1 MQMNRLIASAALAT
15 ALASG
20 SAHATT
26 VIIPDPG
33 SSPDYIY
40 FGSGNASVTYDGV
53 IFSTS
58 ATLSNGNFYNIGP
71 GYSGGD
77 QPVLS
82 SQQQSFGLA
91 NILITLPAPVTY
103 FAMNYGT
110 FDGSDVNFGLSSG
123 TVLSQTSSGGGT
135 YLVPDVFLVSES
147 SPFTSILVTSTDS
160 VLDVGNLSFDTPL
173 PSTWLML
180 LSGFIFL
187 GFFAYRGTKK
197 RTAFP
202 GA

>member
-1 MQMNRLIASAALAT
+1 MRMNRLIASAALVT
-15 ALASG
+15 ALASD
-20 SAHATT
+20 AAYATT

-33 SSPDYIY
+33 LSPDYAY
-40 FGSGNASVTYDGV
+40 FGSGDASVTYDGV

-71 GYSGGD
+71 GYSDGD

-91 NILITLPAPVTY
+91 NILITLPSPATY
-103 FAMNYGT
+103 FSVNYGT
-110 FDGSDVNFGLSSG
+110 FDGSSVNFDLSSG
-123 TVLSQTSSGGGT
+123 TVFSQASSGGGT

-147 SPFTSILVTSTDS
+147 SPFTSILVTSSDS
-160 VLDVGNLSFDTPL
+160 VLDVGNVAFGTPL

-180 LSGFIFL
+180 LNGFIYL
-187 GFFAYRGTKK
+187 GFFVYRGTKI
-197 RTAFP
+197 RAALP
-202 GA
+202 AA